1 MNAKLNYV
9 LTFLTVILS
18 VAGCLLSEN
27 RVFDSAKKVW
37 PKLKMENKPGTYW
50 WWMGSAVDN
59 KNISYNLENLQKV
72 GIGGVT
78 IVPIYGVKGL
88 EQRYIDYLSPKWMD
102 MLAHTVSESRRLG
115 MWVDMTTGTGW
126 PFGGSHITPPYAA
139 VKIEH
144 KIFNVSGGERLQEK
158 MDVSSQSTIM
168 AYSDDGTVINL
179 TESII
184 AQRQLDWTAPP
195 GQWKVYWVWQSGT
208 GQKVKRAAPGN
219 EGLALDPFSVA
230 KLDYYLQR
238 FNKAFNNYEGQSPR
252 AQYHDSYEYHNAN
265 WTDDFLVEFKIRQG
279 YDLRQYLPLLFGEE
293 ETDEIF
299 RVKSDYR
306 ETLSEL
312 HLEYIQRWCQWSH
325 DKGCLTREQAH
336 GAPANLLDLYATADI
351 PETETF
357 GSTSFKIPGFRR
369 DLQNVGKDAPN
380 PLVLQFASSAAH
392 VAGRPLIASETCTWL
407 REHYK
412 AALSQVKP
420 EVDQLFLSG
429 INHIFYHGNAYSPA
443 EAEWPGW
450 LFYASTHFEKE
461 NAIWH
466 DFPALNDYVARCQ
479 SILQAGKPDNEILLY
494 WPVYDIWHSDDL
506 MIRQLNVHKISW
518 FLNSNFGEIAAELK
532 KKGYSFD
539 YISDRQL
546 LTADYKDNAIRLPGG
561 DYHTILLPECE
572 HLPVG
577 TWKKLMVLANKGAKI
592 LVNGKLP
599 ADVPG
604 LANLEE
610 RRQSLTESI
619 SGIKFDPVGQTGLRK
634 AIVGKGEIL
643 LGENPQELL
652 TKAGIVQ
659 ETITQNGAGFIR
671 RRYQQGHYY
680 FLANLAEKT
689 IDGWIPMA
697 VPFESA
703 LILDPE
709 SSAYGAAATRQKE
722 GKSEIYLQIAPGES
736 FILQTFQS
744 QKIEAPPWKYFQDKA
759 EIFEINGK
767 WKVSFIEGD
776 PVKPDSF
783 VTDELRSWTTFPD
796 KEAMRFAGTA
806 RYSIRFNLPAKE
818 SNDWKLDLGTVRES
832 ARVKINGQDA
842 GTLWSIPF
850 HMLVGKFLQ
859 SGENLL
865 EVEVTN
871 LSANRIA
878 DMDRRQVPWRNF
890 HDINFVNINYEKFD
904 ASVWPLMESGLI
916 GPVLLKAVTLKNV
929 SRSTD

>member
-1 MNAKLNYV
+1 MDAKFKYLLIFLAVTLSALACNMNK
-9 LTFLTVILS
+9 
-18 VAGCLLSEN
+18 N
-27 RVFDSAKKVW
+27 RIFDSADKVW
-37 PKLKMENKPGTYW
+37 PKLKKENKPGTYW
-50 WWMGSAVDN
+50 WWMGSAVDKQN
-59 KNISYNLENLQKV
+59 LSYNLENLNKA
-72 GIGGVT
+72 GFGGVT

-88 EQRYIDYLSPKWMD
+88 EQQYINYLSPQWME
-102 MLAHTVSESRRLG
+102 MLAHTVSESQRLG

-139 VKIEH
+139 SKIEY
-144 KIFNVSGGERLQEK
+144 KIFDVSTGERLQEK
-158 MDVSSQSTIM
+158 IETAGSPIIL
-168 AYSDDGTVINL
+168 AYSDNGTVINL
-179 TESII
+179 TKSVITK
-184 AQRQLDWTAPP
+184 AHLDWTAPP

-219 EGLALDPFSVA
+219 EGLALDPFSVE
-230 KLDYYLQR
+230 KLDFYLQR
-238 FNKAFNNYEGQSPR
+238 FNKAFDNYTGQTPR
-252 AQYHDSYEYHNAN
+252 AQYHDSYEYHKAN
-265 WTDDFLVEFKIRQG
+265 WTDDFLSEFKIRRG
-279 YDLRQYLPLLFGEE
+279 YDLLQYLPQLFGEE

-312 HLEYIQRWCQWSH
+312 HLEYLQRWCQWSH

-336 GAPANLLDLYATADI
+336 GAPANLLDLYASADI

-357 GSTSFKIPGFRR
+357 GSTPFNIPGFRR

-429 INHIFYHGNAYSPA
+429 INHIFYHGNAYSPE

-466 DFPALNDYVARCQ
+466 DFPALNAYVARCQ
-479 SILQAGKPDNEILLY
+479 SILQTGKPDNEILLY
-494 WPVYDIWHSDDL
+494 WPVYDIWHDDDL
-506 MIRQLNVHKISW
+506 MIRQLTVHKINW
-518 FLNSNFGEIAAELK
+518 FLNSNFGAMAAELK
-532 KKGYSFD
+532 KKGYAFD

-546 LTADYKDNAIRLPGG
+546 QTADYADGAIRLPGG
-561 DYHTILLPECE
+561 DYRTILLPKCD

-592 LVNGKLP
+592 LVNSKLP

-604 LANLEE
+604 LSNLEL
-610 RRQSLTESI
+610 RRQLLAESI
-619 SGIKFDPVGQTGLRK
+619 SGIIFDPVGDTGLRK
-634 AIVGKGEIL
+634 ARVGRGEVL
-643 LGENPQELL
+643 LGENLQELL
-652 TKAGIVQ
+652 ANTGVNP
-659 ETITQNGAGFIR
+659 ETLTPNGVGFIR
-671 RRYQQGHYY
+671 RRHQQGHYY
-680 FLANLAEKT
+680 FLANLLSHN

-697 VPFESA
+697 VPIESA
-703 LILDPE
+703 LIMDPE
-709 SSAYGAAATRQKE
+709 SAVYGEAAVRQK
-722 GKSEIYLQIAPGES
+722 GNKSEIYLQIAPGES
-736 FILQTFQS
+736 YILKTFKS
-744 QKIEAPPWKYFQDKA
+744 QKIKAPPWKYFQDQG
-759 EIFEINGK
+759 EVFEIKGK
-767 WKVSFIEGD
+767 WEISFIEGG
-776 PVKPDSF
+776 PVLPDSF
-783 VTDELRSWTTFPD
+783 MTDELNSWTNFPD
-796 KEAMRFAGTA
+796 EETKRFAGTA
-806 RYSIRFNLPAKE
+806 RYSIHFDLPAIE
-818 SNDWKLDLGTVRES
+818 LNNWILDLGTVRES
-832 ARVKINGQDA
+832 ARVRINGQAA
-842 GTLWSIPF
+842 GILWSIPF
-850 HMLVGKFLQ
+850 RMAAGKFLRK
-859 SGENLL
+859 GKNLL

-890 HDINFVNINYEKFD
+890 HDINFVNINYKKFD

-916 GPVLLKAVTLKNV
+916 GPVVLKAVQLKNV
-929 SRSTD
+929 IQ